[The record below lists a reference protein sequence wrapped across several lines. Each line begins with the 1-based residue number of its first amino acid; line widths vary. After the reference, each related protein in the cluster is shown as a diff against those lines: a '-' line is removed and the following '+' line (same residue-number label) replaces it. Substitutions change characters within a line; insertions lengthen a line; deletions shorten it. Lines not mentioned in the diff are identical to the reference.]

1 MAMSECF
8 ISIFLLLFE
17 MKAAWDI
24 CRDYLLSKQQ
34 LSIERQEA
42 ERGFRKN
49 LFKSCMYVYCIILMY
64 TSEYVRVDF
73 PSEVEVVGVQS
84 VAAARRR

>member
-1 MAMSECF
+1 MIAFVMPQ
-8 ISIFLLLFE
+8 
-17 MKAAWDI
+17 
-24 CRDYLLSKQQ
+24 R
-34 LSIERQEA
+34 
-42 ERGFRKN
+42 FRTK
-49 LFKSCMYVYCIILMY
+49 FKSCMYVYCIILMY